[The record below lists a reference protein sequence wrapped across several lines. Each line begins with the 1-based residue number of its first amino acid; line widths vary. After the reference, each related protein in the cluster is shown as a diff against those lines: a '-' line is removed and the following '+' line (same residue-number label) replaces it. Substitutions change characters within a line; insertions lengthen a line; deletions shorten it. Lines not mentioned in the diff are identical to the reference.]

1 MNLITEFLKMTRFE
15 HAIMYALAVLI
26 AETIALGMV
35 PPLDDPVIL
44 LSLIVPILIE
54 MAAFSLNDYLDIETD
69 RINNKKTPL
78 VKGTLSPKFALYS
91 SFIAFIASTALAFFI
106 NFTVFIFVILF
117 NILAILYNWKLKDM
131 PLLGNL
137 FIGLSM
143 AIPFILGNLVVYPWL
158 LPVPVILSILAFV
171 AGVAREIVKSAEDM
185 KGDVKARRS
194 KTLPVV
200 MGEKPAVMVASV
212 LYLLF
217 IPLTFAPFF
226 VGLGLNLLSLAIIS
240 VADGILLGTVILL
253 LKNPS
258 PESYKIARKL
268 TLAVFAAGLIAIL
281 IASLSIF

>member
-1 MNLITEFLKMTRFE
+1 MNFITEFLKMTRFE

-26 AETIALGMV
+26 AETIALGSV

-44 LSLIVPILIE
+44 ISLIVPILIE

-78 VKGTLSPKFALYS
+78 VKGTISPKFALYF
-91 SFIAFIASTALAFFI
+91 SFIAFIVSTGLAFFI
-106 NFTVFIFVILF
+106 NFTVFVFVLLF

-131 PLLGNL
+131 PLAGNI

-143 AIPFILGNLVVYPWL
+143 AIPFLLGNLVVYPWL
-158 LPVPVILSILAFV
+158 LPIPVILAILAFI

-185 KGDVKARRS
+185 EGDVKARRS

-200 MGEKPAVMVASV
+200 IGEKPAVIVASI
-212 LYLLF
+212 LYILF

-226 VGLGLNLLSLAIIS
+226 VGLGLNLLSLAIIV

-258 PESYKIARKL
+258 PESYKIARKF
-268 TLAVFAAGLIAIL
+268 TLAVFAAGMIAIL
-281 IASLSIF
+281 FASLSIV

>member
-1 MNLITEFLKMTRFE
+1 MNFVTEFLKMTRFE

-26 AETIALGMV
+26 AETIALGSI
-35 PPLDDPVIL
+35 PPLDDPVII
-44 LSLIVPILIE
+44 LSLFVPILIE

-78 VKGTLSPKFALYS
+78 VKGTISPKFALYF
-91 SFIAFIASTALAFFI
+91 SFFAFIAATALAFFI
-106 NFTVFIFVILF
+106 NTIVFVFVLLF

-131 PLLGNL
+131 PLAGNI

-143 AIPFILGNLVVYPWL
+143 AIPFILGNLVIYPWL
-158 LPVPVILSILAFV
+158 LPVPVILAIMAFI

-200 MGEKPAVMVASV
+200 IGEKPAVLVASL
-212 LYLLF
+212 LYILF

-226 VGLGLNLLSLAIIS
+226 VGLSLNLVSLGII
-240 VADGILLGTVILL
+240 VIADGVLLGIIFLL
-253 LKNPS
+253 LTNPS
-258 PESYKIARKL
+258 PQSYKKARKL
-268 TLAVFAAGLIAIL
+268 TLAVFTAGMIAIL

>member
-1 MNLITEFLKMTRFE
+1 MNFIAEFLKMTRFE

-26 AETIALGMV
+26 AETIALGMI
-35 PPLDDPVIL
+35 PPLDDPAIL

-78 VKGTLSPKFALYS
+78 VRGTIPPKFALYF
-91 SFIAFIASTALAFFI
+91 SFIAFIASTALALFI

-158 LPVPVILSILAFV
+158 LPVPVILSILAFI

-200 MGEKPAVMVASV
+200 IGEKPAVMAASV

-217 IPLTFAPFF
+217 IPLTFVPFF
-226 VGLGLNLLSLAIIS
+226 VGLDINLLSLGII
-240 VADGILLGTVILL
+240 VMADGVLLGTVILL
-253 LKNPS
+253 LKKPS
-258 PESYKIARKL
+258 PESYKTARKL
-268 TLAVFAAGLIAIL
+268 TLAVFAAGMIAIL